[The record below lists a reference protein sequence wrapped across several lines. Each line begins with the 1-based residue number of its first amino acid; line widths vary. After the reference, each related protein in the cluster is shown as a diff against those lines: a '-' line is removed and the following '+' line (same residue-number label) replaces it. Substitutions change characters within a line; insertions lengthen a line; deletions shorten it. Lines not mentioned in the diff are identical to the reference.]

1 MVKYY
6 IGFDNGTMGTKIAIY
21 SSDGILIAEA
31 YRENEIKYPKPG
43 WAEMDP
49 HQFYNAVTDGISECM
64 RKSKINP
71 SNVRGISCSG
81 IICGIVPIDENWNP
95 VGPYIPF
102 LDGRAQ
108 EEAEYVRKNAEPV
121 WAEEAGNSE
130 VSAYMPPLVLKW
142 FMNKEKDVF
151 KKIRKTVSAAQYVL
165 GRLGEIKAEDAF
177 IDWGHLSGWVIGFDA
192 KKKNWSEK
200 QMKELGLPYDILPKV
215 VKPWQVIGTLS
226 KKEAEKIG
234 LVEGIP
240 LIAGSGD
247 IMQSNLGS
255 GVVENGACSD
265 VAGTASIFTILSD
278 IFSKKISE
286 TKMLNTGFGTLDN
299 QYTYW
304 GFIPAGGLSLRWFRD
319 AILREKGNDNSYDA
333 MNKIAAD
340 IPLGSDAVL
349 FYPFLQGRSTPIWPN
364 ASASWLGLSGGND
377 IGNLYRS
384 ILESIAFEYL
394 SWVNVCRSIGV
405 EIKDTTVVGGGSKS
419 GLWNQLKADVLNS
432 NYVTLQRSEGAGIG
446 NVILAAYGVGDITD
460 IKTTIKDWVKVKSI
474 YTPIKSNTELYGQV
488 FKAREEILNG
498 PLKEIFDKIADLR
511 NILLKN

>member
-1 MVKYY
+1 MTQYY
-6 IGFDNGTMGTKIAIY
+6 IGFDNGTMGTKIAVY
-21 SSDGILIAEA
+21 SIDGVLISEA
-31 YRENEIKYPKPG
+31 YREHEIKYPRPG

-49 HQFYNAVTDGISECM
+49 GQFYKVVTDGISECM
-64 RKSKINP
+64 KKSKINP
-71 SNVRGISCSG
+71 ANVRGISCSG
-81 IICGIVPIDENWNP
+81 IICGIVPIDDNWNP
-95 VGPYIPF
+95 VGPYVPF

-108 EEAEYVRKNAEPV
+108 EEAEYIRKNAEPV

-165 GRLGEIKAEDAF
+165 GRLGELKAEDAF

-215 VKPWQVIGTLS
+215 VKPWQVVGTLS
-226 KKEAEKIG
+226 KREAEKIG

-255 GVVENGACSD
+255 GVVENGSCSD

-319 AILREKGNDNSYDA
+319 EILREKGNDNSYKA
-333 MNKIAAD
+333 LKLYLLI
-340 IPLGSDAVL
+340 
-349 FYPFLQGRSTPIWPN
+349 YQG
-364 ASASWLGLSGGND
+364 
-377 IGNLYRS
+377 
-384 ILESIAFEYL
+384 
-394 SWVNVCRSIGV
+394 
-405 EIKDTTVVGGGSKS
+405 
-419 GLWNQLKADVLNS
+419 
-432 NYVTLQRSEGAGIG
+432 
-446 NVILAAYGVGDITD
+446 
-460 IKTTIKDWVKVKSI
+460 
-474 YTPIKSNTELYGQV
+474 
-488 FKAREEILNG
+488 
-498 PLKEIFDKIADLR
+498 
-511 NILLKN
+511 

>member
-1 MVKYY
+1 MTQYY
-6 IGFDNGTMGTKIAIY
+6 IGFDNGTMGTKIAVY
-21 SSDGILIAEA
+21 SIDGSLISEA
-31 YRENEIKYPKPG
+31 YREHEIKYPRPG

-49 HQFYNAVTDGISECM
+49 DQFYRVVTDGISECM
-64 RKSKINP
+64 KKSKINP
-71 SNVRGISCSG
+71 ANVRGISCSG
-81 IICGIVPIDENWNP
+81 IICGIVPIGENWNP
-95 VGPYIPF
+95 VGPYVPF

-108 EEAEYVRKNAEPV
+108 EEAEYVRNNSEPV

-142 FMNKEKDVF
+142 FMNKEKNVF

-165 GRLGEIKAEDAF
+165 GRLGELKAEDAF

-192 KKKNWSEK
+192 QKKNWSEK

-215 VKPWQVIGTLS
+215 VKPWQVVGTLS

-240 LIAGSGD
+240 LVAGSGD

-255 GVVENGACSD
+255 GVVENGSCSD
-265 VAGTASIFTILSD
+265 VAGTASIFTILSE

-319 AILREKGNDNSYDA
+319 EILREKGNDNSYDI

-340 IPLGSDAVL
+340 IPMGSDAVL

-364 ASASWLGLSGGND
+364 ASASWLGLSGGNN

-419 GLWNQLKADVLNS
+419 DLWNQLKADVLNS

-446 NVILAAYGVGDITD
+446 NVILAAYGVGDIPD
-460 IKTTIKDWVKVKSI
+460 IKTTIKEWVKVKSI
-474 YTPIKSNTELYGQV
+474 YTPIKSNTELYGKV

-498 PLKEIFDKIADLR
+498 PLKEIFNKIADLR
-511 NILLKN
+511 NILLKI